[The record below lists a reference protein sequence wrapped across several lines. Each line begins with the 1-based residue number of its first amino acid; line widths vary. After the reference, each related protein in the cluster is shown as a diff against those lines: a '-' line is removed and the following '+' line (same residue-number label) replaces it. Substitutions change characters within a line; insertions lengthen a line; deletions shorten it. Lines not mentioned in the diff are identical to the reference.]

1 MNRAKEACH
10 CKNVTYGMIED
21 AVKAGASTFEEVQ
34 QMTKFGTGC
43 GKCQDFIR
51 CFVRDLV
58 EERDR

>member
-1 MNRAKEACH
+1 MCIRDR
-10 CKNVTYGMIED
+10 IED